1 MRFDWLKSLWRV
13 PSRLWRALPQPVRV
27 ISAFLFL
34 IMAFFFA
41 LTWDPIIKVVDLGA
55 VLARLSAWMSYGVV
69 RLFAAI
75 GGFPVHRIGTIMGS
89 GSFEVD
95 VAPACSG
102 AVPTSIYLAAVFA
115 YPTSWRARWLGT
127 AIGIVVI
134 QIVNVVR
141 VSVLFFVGLYF
152 QSIFHETHVYIAQ
165 ALVVCVA
172 VALWLHWATRYADAP
187 AH

>member
-1 MRFDWLKSLWRV
+1 MSYWI
-13 PSRLWRALPQPVRV
+13 AVRV
-27 ISAFLFL
+27 IGTFLFL
-34 IMAFFFA
+34 IMAFFFV
-41 LTWDPIIKVVDLGA
+41 LTWDPIIKVVDIGA
-55 VLARLSAWMSYGVV
+55 GLAQTSAWMSYGVL
-69 RLFAAI
+69 RAI
-75 GGFPVHRIGTIMGS
+75 GALGGFPIHRMGTIMGS

-127 AIGIVVI
+127 AIGIGVI
-134 QIVNVVR
+134 QLVNIIR
-141 VSVLFFVGLYF
+141 VSALFLIGLYF
-152 QSIFHETHVYIAQ
+152 HEIFHDTHVYVAQ

-172 VALWLHWATRYADAP
+172 VALWLYWATRFADAP